1 MEINYIGSLE
11 PAIILLSDSKDRRDY
26 LNSFLKYASE
36 IFGPANIHFNGA
48 MDIPQGILQEPY
60 ASYMG
65 PFVDIR
71 AGDGNHDDFIISVEH
86 LEEVDKKPETLE
98 KIIATFA
105 KTEEKLVFKE
115 VSKEELSEQDD
126 IEPNPPYDTYMVTEI
141 SGDKVSFIPV
151 KNYRQQTEINIS
163 KSDNPSQIA
172 KGYPVAEYHLNWQ
185 NKRIVDVY
193 INGGKNPFNIK
204 KAYRLAKKLKPEMP
218 GAKIYCSGFGR
229 DKLVNDGYDWNMGDP
244 IIWTSETRARRERL
258 DIESKDA
265 RESIVAYL
273 KAHGYKIKNGAV
285 KEDAFKYARDFAEM
299 GITDPEV
306 VAGASILKGIESA
319 ISASMIRMPLTLLGG
334 IEGAVANVRHTQ
346 DRAGDKKIE
355 ELIDF
360 FSHGD
365 TEKYMQDLSEALNRY
380 IGDFSR

>member
-1 MEINYIGSLE
+1 MNIDYIGPLE
-11 PAIILLSDSKDRRDY
+11 PAIILLSDSKDRPDY

-60 ASYMG
+60 ASHKG

-71 AGDGNHDDFIISVEH
+71 TGDENPDDFIISVEY
-86 LEEVDKKPETLE
+86 LKEVDKKPETLE

-105 KTEEKLVFKE
+105 KTEEKPVFEE
-115 VSKEELSEQDD
+115 VSKKERSEQDD

-141 SGDKVSFIPV
+141 SGDKVSFIPI

-163 KSDNPSQIA
+163 KGDDPSQIA
-172 KGYPVAEYHLNWQ
+172 KGYPIAEYHLNWQ
-185 NKRIVDVY
+185 DKRLVDVCTD
-193 INGGKNPFNIK
+193 GRKNPFNII
-204 KAYRLAKKLKPEMP
+204 KAYRLAKKLKPEIP
-218 GAKIYCSGFGR
+218 EAKISCSGFGR

-265 RESIVAYL
+265 RELIVAYL
-273 KAHGYKIKNGAV
+273 KAHEYKIKNGAV
-285 KEDAFKYARDFAEM
+285 KEYAFKYARDFTEM

-306 VAGASILKGIESA
+306 VAGASILKGTESA
-319 ISASMIRMPLTLLGG
+319 ISASMISMPLVLLGG
-334 IEGAVANVRHTQ
+334 IKGAVDNVQHVQ
-346 DRAGDKKIE
+346 DRAGDKEIE

-365 TEKYMQDLSEALNRY
+365 TEKYMQDLSEALNQC
-380 IGDFSR
+380 IG